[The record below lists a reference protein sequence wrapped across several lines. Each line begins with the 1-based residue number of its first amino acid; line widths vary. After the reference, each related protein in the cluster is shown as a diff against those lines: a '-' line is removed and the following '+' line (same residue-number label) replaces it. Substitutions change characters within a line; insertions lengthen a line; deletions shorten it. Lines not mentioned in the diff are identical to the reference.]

1 MEDKTE
7 STSQSTNA
15 IQQNLPNHILV
26 LVLGICSIVFCW
38 CYGIFGIIPGIIAL
52 VLASKSKKLYSADPQ
67 KYTESSFKNVKTGR
81 ICALIGTI
89 LSGLYLAWTIFYIV
103 VYGAA
108 VMSEMPWD
116 QF

>member
-1 MEDKTE
+1 MENSTE
-7 STSQSTNA
+7 TNSQSTNA

-26 LVLGICSIVFCW
+26 MVLGICSIVFCW
-38 CYGIFGIIPGIIAL
+38 CYGIFGIILGIIAL
-52 VLASKSKKLYSADPQ
+52 VLASKSKKLYSANPE

-81 ICALIGTI
+81 LCALIGTI
-89 LSGLYLAWTIFYIV
+89 ISALYFVWTVVYII